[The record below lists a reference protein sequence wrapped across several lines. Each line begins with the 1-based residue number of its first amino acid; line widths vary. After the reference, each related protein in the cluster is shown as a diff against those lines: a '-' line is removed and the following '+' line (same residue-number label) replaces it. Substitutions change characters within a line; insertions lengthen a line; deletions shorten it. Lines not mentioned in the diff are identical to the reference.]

1 MPRFCG
7 AGAIMDEANTKIY
20 LLSLGCAKNL
30 VNSELML
37 GRLRAAG
44 MEICDSPEGADA
56 AIVNTC
62 GFIDSAKSEA
72 IEAILEL
79 AELKKQGLIRALIVT
94 GCLTQRYQSE
104 FLTELPEVDAA
115 LGTGS
120 YDRIVEAVRGALA
133 GREHGAYFDPR
144 EHSLLMGE
152 RVLLTPG
159 YSAYLRIAE
168 GCDNCCSFCV
178 IPKIR
183 GRFRSV
189 PMEELEAEARRLAA
203 AGTRELLVVAQ
214 DITRYGLDLY
224 GKCSLAELLRRLER
238 IEGLRWIRLH
248 YLYPD
253 EMDDELLEVI
263 AASRKILH
271 YFDIPIQHVN
281 DRILKAMNRRGS
293 GALIRERIARLRA
306 LVPDAVI
313 RTSLI
318 VGFPGETEAEY
329 RELYGFLEEYRL
341 ERVGVFCYSQEEG
354 TAAAVMPDQIPEE
367 IKERRRAEIYA
378 LQEQI
383 MDAFSR
389 KQIGR
394 TLEVLCCGRDEEG
407 CFGRSYMD
415 SVEIDGTVY
424 FESEHAREGDFV
436 TVRVDYAED
445 CDLYGRALSEV

>member
-1 MPRFCG
+1 
-7 AGAIMDEANTKIY
+7 MDEANTKIY

-104 FLTELPEVDAA
+104 FLAELPEVDAA

-120 YDRIVEAVRGALA
+120 YDSIVEAVRGALA
-133 GREHGAYFDPR
+133 GQEHGAYFDPR

-329 RELYGFLEEYRL
+329 RELYDFLEEYRL

-415 SVEIDGTVY
+415 SVDIDGTVY

-436 TVRVDYAED
+436 TVRVDYAEG
-445 CDLYGRALSEV
+445 CDLYGRVLSEV

>member
-133 GREHGAYFDPR
+133 GQEHGAYFDPR

-329 RELYGFLEEYRL
+329 RELYDFLEEYRL

-436 TVRVDYAED
+436 TVRVDYAEG
-445 CDLYGRALSEV
+445 CDLYGRVLSEV

>member
-1 MPRFCG
+1 MK
-7 AGAIMDEANTKIY
+7 ETSTKIY

-37 GRLRAAG
+37 GRLQAAG
-44 MEICDSPEGADA
+44 MEICDSPDGADA

-79 AELKKQGLIRALIVT
+79 AELKKQGRVRALIVT
-94 GCLTQRYQSE
+94 GCLTQRYQGE
-104 FLTELPEVDAA
+104 FFTELPEVDAA

-120 YDRIVEAVRGALA
+120 YDSIVEAVRGAL
-133 GREHGAYFDPR
+133 GGQVHGAYFGPR
-144 EHSLLMGE
+144 ENSLLTGP

-178 IPKIR
+178 IPRIR

-271 YFDIPIQHVN
+271 YFDIPIQHVS

-306 LVPDAVI
+306 MMPDAVI

-329 RELYGFLEEYRL
+329 RELYEFLEEYRL

-354 TAAAVMPDQIPEE
+354 TVAAALPDQIPDEV
-367 IKERRRAEIYA
+367 KERRRAEIYA

-383 MDAFSR
+383 MDTFSQ

-394 TLEVLCCGRDEEG
+394 TLEILCCGRDEDG

-415 SVEIDGTVY
+415 SVDIDGTVY
-424 FESEHAREGDFV
+424 FESDAAREGDFV
-436 TVRVDYAED
+436 SVRVEYAEG
-445 CDLYGRALSEV
+445 CDLYGRALSDA

>member
-1 MPRFCG
+1 
-7 AGAIMDEANTKIY
+7 MDEANTKIY

-133 GREHGAYFDPR
+133 GKEHGTYFDPR

-436 TVRVDYAED
+436 TVRVDYAEG